1 MANRYTTSLRFRFFI
16 ALTGVFLLA
25 VITLGLLTRFVFSPA
40 LYKEEQA
47 IIVHEMDR
55 LERSIA
61 VNQQQLLSQV
71 RDWATW
77 DDTYEFVQDEYP
89 RYAEVNFSQSMFE
102 EMRYQLM
109 AFFNADGEVHYLG
122 GLNPATGQFQ
132 TCTSTTLAC
141 SWMMPYVVSMQR
153 SIQENSAHQDHSV
166 FYTHPAPALVAS
178 SPILRTDSSGPSA
191 GWLFKVRAMDG
202 GWLEMLSEVTGLPLS
217 LTVRP
222 IASMPASRTAST
234 IMGNTVLAERFL
246 TTYQPGA
253 IIAISSR
260 LERDRYLAGL
270 RSLRYVLIWTGVMM
284 LLVIVAVLVL
294 LQKMIL
300 TPLRALTLFTEQLG
314 QASLPH
320 NGLTH
325 RSDEIGLLARAF
337 ERQFTRQ
344 RQLNEKLSVL
354 STHDTLTGLPN
365 RRLFDQEL
373 QRAVDQAIANH
384 TPIAVMMLD
393 IDHFKL
399 FNDHY
404 GHPKGDH
411 CLATVGAKLQEIA
424 ENSGVLIAR
433 TGGEEFSVLAEMP
446 IDQAHRLA
454 NSINAAIDALDY
466 PHGFSP
472 VASHLTFSIG
482 ISALEIDAGLTP
494 SALMSTAD
502 QALYQAKKAGRHQ
515 VRLYAPPLANET
527 VSAHNTPP

>member
-1 MANRYTTSLRFRFFI
+1 MANRCTTSLRFRFLI
-16 ALTGVFLLA
+16 ALTSVFLLA
-25 VITLGLLTRFVFSPA
+25 VIVLGLLTRFVFFPA
-40 LYKEEQA
+40 LYKEEQS
-47 IIVHEMDR
+47 IIINEMDR
-55 LERSIA
+55 LERSVT
-61 VNQQQLLSQV
+61 VNQQQLQAQA

-77 DDTYEFVQDEYP
+77 DDTYEFVQGNYP

-102 EMRYQLM
+102 EMRYKLM
-109 AFFNADGEVHYLG
+109 AFFNADGEVHFLG
-122 GLNPATGQFQ
+122 GLNPTTGQYQ
-132 TCTSTTLAC
+132 TCETATQTC

-153 SIQENSAHQDHSV
+153 SIQEGSDQKHNV
-166 FYTHPAPALVAS
+166 LYTHPAPTMVAS
-178 SPILRTDSSGPSA
+178 SPILRTDSSGPPT
-191 GWLFKVRAMDG
+191 GWLFKVRAMNSD
-202 GWLEMLSEVTGLPLS
+202 WLGVLSELTGMPLS

-222 IASMPASRTAST
+222 IASIPASRTTST

-270 RSLRYVLIWTGVMM
+270 RSLRYVLLWTGVMM

-300 TPLRALTLFTEQLG
+300 APLRALTLFTEQLS
-314 QASLPH
+314 QESLPQH
-320 NGLTH
+320 GLTH

-344 RQLNEKLSVL
+344 RQLNEKLSIL

-365 RRLFDQEL
+365 RRLFDHEL
-373 QRAVDQAIANH
+373 QRAVEQAIAHH
-384 TPIAVMMLD
+384 TPVAVMMLD

-411 CLATVGAKLQEIA
+411 CLATVSAKLQAFA
-424 ENSGVLIAR
+424 ENNDVLIAR

-446 IDQAHRLA
+446 ADQAHRLA
-454 NSINAAIDALDY
+454 NAINAEIDALNY
-466 PHGFSP
+466 PHAFSP
-472 VASHLTFSIG
+472 VAPHLTFSIG
-482 ISALEIDAGLTP
+482 ISTLEIDEHFTP